1 MAGQVAERNDAGYW
15 WEPSRG
21 GDEPIGMAMNRF
33 AHRII
38 MSVLLVAALVLIWN
52 VLGSR

>member
-1 MAGQVAERNDAGYW
+1 V
-15 WEPSRG
+15 
-21 GDEPIGMAMNRF
+21 NRF

-52 VLGSR
+52 VLGAR

>member
-1 MAGQVAERNDAGYW
+1 
-15 WEPSRG
+15 
-21 GDEPIGMAMNRF
+21 MNLF
-33 AHRII
+33 VHRII

>member
-1 MAGQVAERNDAGYW
+1 MQRRASVFLRGRIVLGLWWRSSFAGA
-15 WEPSRG
+15 
-21 GDEPIGMAMNRF
+21 AMNRF

-52 VLGSR
+52 VLGTR